1 MPHNRTPTRVLEARG
16 SFERHPE
23 RRRGREPKP
32 KGPIGSAPAHLSE
45 SQRSTWDYFLE
56 VTPEGVLMESD
67 APALEV
73 LAVLFDAFRREP
85 MRFTSRNYG
94 TLLSLFGRFGYTP
107 ANRAALE
114 VEPPPEPDPFAAFDG
129 VA

>member
-1 MPHNRTPTRVLEARG
+1 
-16 SFERHPE
+16 
-23 RRRGREPKP
+23 
-32 KGPIGSAPAHLSE
+32 
-45 SQRSTWDYFLE
+45 
-56 VTPEGVLMESD
+56 MESD

-85 MRFTSRNYG
+85 MRFPSRNYG

-114 VEPPPEPDPFAAFDG
+114 VEPPPERDPFAAFD
-129 VA
+129 A